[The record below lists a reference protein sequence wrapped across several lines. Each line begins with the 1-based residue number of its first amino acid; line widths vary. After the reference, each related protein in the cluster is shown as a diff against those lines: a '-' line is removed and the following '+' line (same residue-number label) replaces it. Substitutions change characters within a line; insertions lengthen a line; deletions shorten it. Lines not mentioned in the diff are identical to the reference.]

1 MTMRKDNLI
10 LLAEIIPESAASL
23 DVMLRRL
30 GYRTRLADTSEMALC
45 VMRREIVHSAV
56 VAVELT
62 DRGEPMLA
70 RLAALPSMR
79 RLLAVGPA
87 DGNFWELCARRAGAG
102 VYLPRPVTM
111 ERLAQAL
118 GVSASAEVAWKP

>member
-1 MTMRKDNLI
+1 MLMRKDNPI
-10 LLAEIIPESAASL
+10 LLAEIIPESAANL
-23 DVMLRRL
+23 DVMLRHL

-45 VMRREIVHSAV
+45 VLRREIVHSAI

-70 RLAALPSMR
+70 RLAALPSVR
-79 RLLAVGPA
+79 QLLAVGPA
-87 DGNFWELCARRAGAG
+87 GGILWELCARRAGAG

-111 ERLAQAL
+111 KRLAQAL
-118 GVSASAEVAWKP
+118 GASAPAEVAWKP